1 MHKSRTDFGGEK
13 ESPRRTSDPETLLS
27 AYSEAVSQIA
37 ERVGP
42 AVVTIH
48 VKKPGAA
55 SARVGVRTENPSV
68 AVLGL
73 L

>member
-1 MHKSRTDFGGEK
+1 MHESRNDFDEQN
-13 ESPRRTSDPETLLS
+13 ESPRRTSDPEALLS

-48 VKKPGAA
+48 VKTPGSPLAPGWGKNPLVAA
-55 SARVGVRTENPSV
+55 
-68 AVLGL
+68 LGSL
-73 L
+73 